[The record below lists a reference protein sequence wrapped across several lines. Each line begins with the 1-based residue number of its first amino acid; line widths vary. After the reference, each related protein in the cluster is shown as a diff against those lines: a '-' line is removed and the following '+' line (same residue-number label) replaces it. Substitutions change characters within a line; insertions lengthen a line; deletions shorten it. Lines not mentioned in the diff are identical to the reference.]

1 MLALIFLGKK
11 RFKNINVSVSSVAK
25 VAMEDRRAFWG
36 GAPKQT
42 SPRPPASS
50 PRPQTAARAS
60 LRPSLLFRNSLRGC
74 MAPREARQTDV
85 WFCCLL
91 VGDLGRAPKC
101 PEPRFPPLA
110 LSAEA
115 HQLAAPPLASR
126 ADPVPGHGAQTL
138 NLLGWLHAGL
148 GEQGLAS
155 PGRSVSPGRVSRAAR
170 PLAHD
175 LCRFPRLG
183 CLNPNMTL
191 RKRQLLEE

>member
-1 MLALIFLGKK
+1 
-11 RFKNINVSVSSVAK
+11 
-25 VAMEDRRAFWG
+25 
-36 GAPKQT
+36 
-42 SPRPPASS
+42 
-50 PRPQTAARAS
+50 
-60 LRPSLLFRNSLRGC
+60 

-91 VGDLGRAPKC
+91 VSGLGRAPKC

-115 HQLAAPPLASR
+115 HRLAAPPLASR

-155 PGRSVSPGRVSRAAR
+155 PGRSVSPGRVSRAAEPPGR
-170 PLAHD
+170 EPTISVAFPDSVPKPKHD
-175 LCRFPRLG
+175 TEKKATFRGIEATYMQNTCIYTDTCTHIQVRTYHNVFVHSLC
-183 CLNPNMTL
+183 
-191 RKRQLLEE
+191 

>member
-42 SPRPPASS
+42 SPRPQ
-50 PRPQTAARAS
+50 R
-60 LRPSLLFRNSLRGC
+60 LLRGPRRQHGLRSARVC

-91 VGDLGRAPKC
+91 VGGLGRAPKC

-115 HQLAAPPLASR
+115 HRLAAPPLASR

-155 PGRSVSPGRVSRAAR
+155 PGRSVSPGRVSRAAEPPGR
-170 PLAHD
+170 EPTISAA
-175 LCRFPRLG
+175 FPDSG
-183 CLNPNMTL
+183 A
-191 RKRQLLEE
+191 